1 MAPSTVPTT
10 AQQTPTTAM
19 MTMNQRMDIACVTTT
34 PQHDLGS
41 SSGV

>member
-10 AQQTPTTAM
+10 AQQMPTTAIT
-19 MTMNQRMDIACVTTT
+19 TMNQRMETACVTTT
-34 PQHDLGS
+34 PQQDLGS